1 MINELIFATNN
12 QNKVEEIKAICPE
25 SLNIITLKEAGI
37 NIDIEEPYDTFE
49 ENAKEKCRVIY
60 EMTGK
65 NCFAE
70 DSGLLIDSLNGAPGV
85 YSARYAGTHGDH
97 HANIV
102 KVLQEMEGITNRA
115 AHFKTVISLYQNGTY
130 FLFEGICN
138 GIITNQ
144 LFGSNGFGYDPIFIP
159 NGFDLT
165 FAQIDKALKNNISH
179 RKLAFDKL
187 SLFLSNK

>member
-1 MINELIFATNN
+1 MINEIVFATNN
-12 QNKVEEIKAICPE
+12 QNKVEEIRAICPP
-25 SLNIITLKEAGI
+25 SLNIITLKDAGI
-37 NIDIEEPYDTFE
+37 TIDIEEPYNTFE

-85 YSARYAGTHGDH
+85 YSARYAGEQVNHK
-97 HANIV
+97 ANIA
-102 KVLQEMEGITNRA
+102 KVLQELTGMTNRA
-115 AHFKTVISLYQNGTY
+115 AHFKTVISLYMNGAY
-130 FLFEGICN
+130 HLFEGICH
-138 GIITNQ
+138 GIITKEA
-144 LFGSNGFGYDPIFIP
+144 FGSNGFGYDPIFIP

-179 RKLAFDKL
+179 RKQAFDKL
-187 SLFLSNK
+187 SLFLSNN

>member
-12 QNKVEEIKAICPE
+12 QNKVEEIRAICPK

-37 NIDIEEPYDTFE
+37 DIDIPEPYETFE

-65 NCFAE
+65 NCFSE
-70 DSGLLIDSLNGAPGV
+70 DSGLLIDALNGAPGV
-85 YSARYAGTHGDH
+85 YSARYAGSHGDH
-97 HANIV
+97 KANIA
-102 KVLQEMEGITNRA
+102 KVLGELEGVDNRA
-115 AHFKTVISLYQNGTY
+115 AHFKTVISLYQHETY

-138 GIITNQ
+138 GIITKQ
-144 LFGSNGFGYDPIFIP
+144 PFGSNGFGYDPIFIP
-159 NGFDLT
+159 NGFSLT
-165 FAQIDKALKNNISH
+165 FAQIDNTLKNNISH

-187 SLFLSNK
+187 SLFLFNN